1 MDKKD
6 NTIYYAVGA
15 VALAGGAYYA
25 YKKGLFDKI
34 LGKKPAPLT
43 SGTSTT
49 SVTSEENKLQAMK
62 NEVETS
68 YTPLTNPNSYQSKVM
83 KIQDDIGARS
93 DGKVGN
99 QTNSMFKAKY
109 GLDKG
114 DITPLNIDYYLNQV
128 NTKDTLAARQ
138 AKKEKAAEAIKKA
151 ASVAT
156 TTKKSVNDFKVAYNN
171 GFRTFGLSLPYS
183 ASEFLRDGVS
193 GALKPTG
200 KKVSFGNGDLVLR
213 SGSSIS
219 GKPYGSPVFGSAS
232 VSISFDGGKTYYA
245 FPPTILL
252 LNK

>member
-93 DGKVGN
+93 DGKVGK
-99 QTNSMFKAKY
+99 QTNTMFKAKY

-128 NTKDTLAARQ
+128 NTNDTLAARQ

-151 ASVAT
+151 ASVT
-156 TTKKSVNDFKVAYNN
+156 TSVAQKLAAFKTAFNAGAKKFTLVTAYNAPVKLYN
-171 GFRTFGLSLPYS
+171 AAGGGLV
-183 ASEFLRDGVS
+183 D
-193 GALKPTG
+193 TG
-200 KKVSFGNGDLVLR
+200 KTKNFSAG
-213 SGSSIS
+213 SIS
-219 GKPYGSPVFGSAS
+219 ATNVTWGTNTAS
-232 VSISFDGGKTYYA
+232 LSNDGGKTYYV
-245 FPPTILL
+245 FPIALL
-252 LNK
+252 VLTK